1 MKTKRTVFIYNTKE
15 TTEQEAKYIV
25 DILNCDDSMLWD
37 ESDHDGV
44 EVFEVPVESI
54 TQETFEEFLEREG
67 YDEGRTQEIWE
78 DGARRGAEWQREQQ
92 AFRWFREKHNI
103 DAWVQPFVSEKQNG
117 QPFLPDESYVYY
129 IFKDGVY
136 VDDAVNFLN
145 YEEAEL
151 ACLQKLI
158 EIVKTK

>member
-44 EVFEVPVESI
+44 EVFEVPVEST
-54 TQETFEEFLEREG
+54 TQETFQEFLEREG

-78 DGARRGAEWQREQQ
+78 DGARRGAEWQREQ
-92 AFRWFREKHNI
+92 F
-103 DAWVQPFVSEKQNG
+103 
-117 QPFLPDESYVYY
+117 
-129 IFKDGVY
+129 
-136 VDDAVNFLN
+136 
-145 YEEAEL
+145 
-151 ACLQKLI
+151 
-158 EIVKTK
+158 KTK

>member
-1 MKTKRTVFIYNTKE
+1 MKTKRTVFIYNTKV

-44 EVFEVPVESI
+44 EVFEVPVESNT

-78 DGARRGAEWQREQQ
+78 DGAIRGAEWQREQ
-92 AFRWFREKHNI
+92 F
-103 DAWVQPFVSEKQNG
+103 
-117 QPFLPDESYVYY
+117 
-129 IFKDGVY
+129 
-136 VDDAVNFLN
+136 
-145 YEEAEL
+145 
-151 ACLQKLI
+151 
-158 EIVKTK
+158 KTK

>member
-44 EVFEVPVESI
+44 EVFEVPVESTI

-67 YDEGRTQEIWE
+67 YPEGKTQEIWE
-78 DGARRGAEWQREQQ
+78 DGARKGAEWQREQ
-92 AFRWFREKHNI
+92 
-103 DAWVQPFVSEKQNG
+103 
-117 QPFLPDESYVYY
+117 
-129 IFKDGVY
+129 FKS
-136 VDDAVNFLN
+136 
-145 YEEAEL
+145 
-151 ACLQKLI
+151 K
-158 EIVKTK
+158 

>member
-44 EVFEVPVESI
+44 EVFEVPVESNA

-67 YDEGRTQEIWE
+67 YDEGRTQEIWA
-78 DGARRGAEWQREQQ
+78 DGARRGAEWQREQ
-92 AFRWFREKHNI
+92 F
-103 DAWVQPFVSEKQNG
+103 
-117 QPFLPDESYVYY
+117 
-129 IFKDGVY
+129 
-136 VDDAVNFLN
+136 
-145 YEEAEL
+145 
-151 ACLQKLI
+151 
-158 EIVKTK
+158 KTK

>member
-44 EVFEVPVESI
+44 EVFEVPVASNA

-67 YDEGRTQEIWE
+67 YDEGRIQEVWA
-78 DGARRGAEWQREQQ
+78 DGARRGAEWQAERMYSEEEVLQLLLRLQQ
-92 AFRWFREKHNI
+92 T
-103 DAWVQPFVSEKQNG
+103 
-117 QPFLPDESYVYY
+117 ESY
-129 IFKDGVY
+129 
-136 VDDAVNFLN
+136 NNL
-145 YEEAEL
+145 YEWFE
-151 ACLQKLI
+151 QF
-158 EIVKTK
+158 KTK

>member
-44 EVFEVPVESI
+44 EVFEVPVEST

-78 DGARRGAEWQREQQ
+78 DGARRGAEWQ
-92 AFRWFREKHNI
+92 A
-103 DAWVQPFVSEKQNG
+103 KQMYSK
-117 QPFLPDESYVYY
+117 EEV
-129 IFKDGVY
+129 
-136 VDDAVNFLN
+136 LN
-145 YEEAEL
+145 L
-151 ACLQKLI
+151 LI
-158 EIVKTK
+158 EMNSWPTIFDGEEDITEWFEQFKTK

>member
-67 YDEGRTQEIWE
+67 YDEGRTQEIWA
-78 DGARRGAEWQREQQ
+78 DGARRGAEWQ
-92 AFRWFREKHNI
+92 EKRMYSKDELADLI
-103 DAWVQPFVSEKQNG
+103 DATFQGRQDVADLFSELLEN
-117 QPFLPDESYVYY
+117 L
-129 IFKDGVY
+129 
-136 VDDAVNFLN
+136 
-145 YEEAEL
+145 
-151 ACLQKLI
+151 
-158 EIVKTK
+158 KTK